1 MTGTSGRQ
9 RVSAKVLARF
19 VLPSPP
25 DAVCPVFGQPIQ
37 PLIAQAREAVN
48 EARTLVTLRDALL
61 PRPVSGEVR
70 LREVEKMVEMDVTDR
85 PNRDTMRR

>member
-25 DAVCPVFGQPIQ
+25 DTVCPVFRQPIQ
-37 PLIAQAREAVN
+37 PLIARAREAVN
-48 EARTLVTLRDALL
+48 EARTLATLRDALL
-61 PRPVSGEVR
+61 PRLVSGDLR
-70 LREVEKMVEMDVTDR
+70 LGDAERMVEMDVTDR
-85 PNRDTMRR
+85 PNRDTMR